1 MSNQTTW
8 KDRLP
13 KGVRDKLTAAG
24 RHAARVK
31 KHLVPYKHEL
41 TAIAKQLG
49 CEDKPFQCFIK
60 IQQLKGKAEAFKD
73 VSCEVGALKMAIREK
88 DARLEQATACLDAAD
103 AATTAHDAAENE
115 AHVMWRA
122 LGFEN
127 RTPPEGSDLLVWL
140 MMELETAQ
148 ARLET
153 EKASARA
160 FQLAASDL
168 LSTIKTLQARL
179 IELEDRVQRKDGH
192 EQSIAAVAC

>member
-1 MSNQTTW
+1 MLEQIRSAIEVRAPKVARYARQTM
-8 KDRLP
+8 KRF
-13 KGVRDKLTAAG
+13 
-24 RHAARVK
+24 
-31 KHLVPYKHEL
+31 VPYKHEL

-60 IQQLKGKAEAFKD
+60 IQQLKGKADAFKD
-73 VSCEVGALKMAIREK
+73 VSREVGALKMAVREK
-88 DARLEQATACLDAAD
+88 DACLEQARARLDAAD
-103 AATTAHDAAENE
+103 AATTARDAVENE

-122 LGFEN
+122 LGFES
-127 RTPPEGSDLLVWL
+127 REPPEGSDLLVWL

-179 IELEDRVQRKDGH
+179 IELEDRVKRKDGH
-192 EQSIAAVAC
+192 EQPIAAVAC